1 MISWRS
7 WVRVPTGSLDTF
19 HENTKR
25 WFERSLGTPTAVQEA
40 AWPAIASGDH
50 TLVSA
55 PTGTGKTLAAFL
67 VFIDRLMEMAR
78 QGSLRQE
85 LYLIYVSPLRSLAS
99 DIRENLR
106 KPLEGILREAELSK
120 AVDGTG
126 SGTERGSGGISHEE
140 LLMAAKGPGLRTDQ
154 RFETDRGL
162 ENVSR
167 GNQGKRQ
174 TGLTVAVRTSD
185 TPQSER
191 RRMVKSP
198 PHILITTPESLFL
211 MLTGRSGQSV
221 LRTARWI
228 IIDEVHAM
236 IDTKR
241 GAHLSLSLARLDK
254 LCPKPLQRIG
264 LSATID
270 PLETAAQ
277 WLSPEPVTI
286 VAPKMHKEVELV
298 VTSPSFEKAPLKD
311 AAWQEIAESVYRY
324 CQEARSV
331 IAFMDA
337 RAYAEKL
344 AYYVNQLGGGGF
356 ARTHHGSISKEQRL
370 EVEDALRRGELRL
383 LCATSSM
390 ELGIDVGEI
399 DQVFQVGCPRSI
411 SGTMQRLGR
420 SGHNPNRVSI
430 MRIFARAS
438 SEGLY
443 SGLPAEVVRRGG
455 IEKCRPPRLCL
466 DVLAQHLVSMAT
478 NGGYTV
484 DEVMEILRRAY
495 PFRDV
500 TKEDVKDVL
509 RMLAGDYEHDRDIP
523 VRPRVLYDRVHERVE
538 GDTYSR
544 MLAVSA
550 GGTIPDKGLYAVRTE
565 DGVKLG
571 ELDEEF
577 VFEAREGDKFLLGS
591 FAWQISDIR
600 KDTVVVRQSSP
611 TGARPPFCKGE
622 IRGRRIETGFAYGE
636 ILRDLNKAHKTGSLL
651 QALSRLGLDER
662 AAESAQGFI
671 KNQLAV
677 THALPDDRTI
687 IIEHFRDET
696 GTHQMMVH
704 SVFGRPINEPLA
716 ILATEAAKRHLNANI
731 NYVVDDDGFLLFPY
745 EDRPLPIGLLH
756 STLPESARPVL
767 EAALPATP
775 VFNMAFRY
783 NAGRALM
790 MGVRKGG
797 RQPLWVQRLRSAEML
812 DSLVRH
818 NDHPL
823 IRETRRE
830 CLEDYWDLPGAE
842 LILNKIRSGGIRVL
856 EMRLDSPSP
865 MSLPLR
871 HRTEGALVYDYWP
884 TPSGIHV
891 AVQEALDRTQMIPPA
906 PEQLARVSERARLP
920 ESESRLHSQLMI
932 EVDMIA
938 GEVDVPIE
946 WLEAL
951 AAEERAKYIEPG
963 LWIAAE
969 HADEYDAA
977 LLQGDMNART
987 HIVRRL
993 LRYRGAQ
1000 SREQIAER
1008 YLWTDGAAQDVL
1020 ATLCGNGSVV
1030 EYEGL
1035 YYHAALFDRA
1045 QKETIRMRRSQ
1056 IKTLPPERYAA
1067 LLARRVQEPGP
1078 RKEALEAALQKL
1090 YGAYYPPALWE
1101 SVLLP
1106 ARIPGYRPELLD
1118 ALLAEGGV
1126 CWRIVPDLGLGFHPY
1141 DDIDW
1146 DAEPLGKGAD
1156 LGGNARV
1163 AFEALLQKGASF
1175 MQRLSGSLGGASP
1188 YAALMELAEKGIA
1201 HADSFVPVRQWIDRA
1216 RIQNAPARQRARAR
1230 VMTLMAGRWEL
1241 ARPLKTLTIEQQLE
1255 RTFDRSLILCR
1266 ETAQSLNWGDAI
1278 KVLRVWEYT
1287 GRVRRGYFIRGLS
1300 GMQYVRDKDFAGI
1313 MFEMQE
1319 PDDEIVWLAAVDP
1332 AQPWGKY
1339 LAHYEGRAFMN
1350 VPGTA
1355 VALRAG
1361 IPVAVF
1367 ERQGRTLRVFDDA
1380 SLAGALR
1387 LFTEDY
1393 AMRRLFPTLRRLT
1406 VKEYPPEA
1414 AAALKDAGFS
1424 REMQDFVM
1432 YRRPS

>member
-1 MISWRS
+1 M
-7 WVRVPTGSLDTF
+7 VPTGSLDIF

-25 WFERSLGTPTAVQEA
+25 WFERTLGTPTAVQEA
-40 AWPAIASGDH
+40 AWPAIASGEH

-67 VFIDRLMEMAR
+67 VFIDRLVEMAR
-78 QGSLRQE
+78 RGSLKQE
-85 LYLIYVSPLRSLAS
+85 LYLIYVSPLRSLAR

-106 KPLEGILREAELSK
+106 KPLEGLLKEA
-120 AVDGTG
+120 D
-126 SGTERGSGGISHEE
+126 RSGGFLWEE
-140 LLMAAKGPGLRTDQ
+140 KSGLS
-154 RFETDRGL
+154 
-162 ENVSR
+162 V
-167 GNQGKRQ
+167 K
-174 TGLTVAVRTSD
+174 VRTGD

-191 RRMVKSP
+191 RRMTKSP

-211 MLTGRSGQSV
+211 MLTGKSGQSV
-221 LRTARWI
+221 LRTARWVI
-228 IIDEVHAM
+228 FDEVHAM
-236 IDTKR
+236 IDSKR

-264 LSATID
+264 LSATIE
-270 PLETAAQ
+270 PLDEAAR

-286 VAPKMHKEVELV
+286 AAPKMHKEVELV
-298 VTSPSFEKAPLKD
+298 VTSPTFEKAPKKD

-324 CQEARSV
+324 CREARSV
-331 IAFMDA
+331 IAFVDG

-344 AYYVNQLGGGGF
+344 AYYVNQLGGEGF
-356 ARTHHGSISKEQRL
+356 AKTHHGSISREQRL
-370 EVEDALRRGELRL
+370 EVEQALRRSELRL

-399 DQVFQVGCPRSI
+399 DQVFQIGCPRSI
-411 SGTMQRLGR
+411 SGAIQRLGR
-420 SGHNPNRVSI
+420 SGHNPNRVSV
-430 MRIFARAS
+430 MRIFARAPG
-438 SEGLY
+438 EALY
-443 SGLPAEVVRRGG
+443 SGIAAEVVRRGG

-478 NGGYTV
+478 GDGYTL
-484 DEVMEILRRAY
+484 DEVMEILLRAY

-500 TKEDVKDVL
+500 TKEDVKSVL

-523 VRPRVLYDRVHERVE
+523 VRPRVLYDRIHERVE

-565 DGVKLG
+565 DGVKVG

-577 VFEAREGDKFLLGS
+577 VFEAREGDRFLLGS
-591 FAWQISDIR
+591 FAWQITDIR
-600 KDTVVVRQSSP
+600 KDTVVVRQSST
-611 TGARPPFCKGE
+611 TGARPPFWKGE
-622 IRGRRIETGFAYGE
+622 IKGRRIETGFAYGE
-636 ILRDLNKAHKTGSLL
+636 ILRDLERAYKAGSLL
-651 QALSRLGLDER
+651 QALSRLGLDEK
-662 AAESAQGFI
+662 AAESAEGFI
-671 KNQLAV
+671 NKQLAA
-677 THALPDDRTI
+677 TRALPDDRTI

-696 GTHQMMVH
+696 GAHQMMVH
-704 SVFGRPINEPLA
+704 SVFGRPVNEPLA
-716 ILATEAAKRHLNANI
+716 ILVTQAAERLLKANI

-745 EDRPLPIGLLH
+745 ENRPLPKGLLH
-756 STLPESARPVL
+756 SLVAGSARPVL

-775 VFNMAFRY
+775 LFNMAFRY

-797 RQPLWVQRLRSAEML
+797 RQPLWVQRMRGAEML

-818 NDHPL
+818 DDHPL

-830 CLEDYWDLPGAE
+830 CLEDYWDLSGVE

-871 HRTEGALVYDYWP
+871 HRTEAAMVYDYWP
-884 TPSGIHV
+884 TPSGVHV
-891 AVQEALDRTQMIPPA
+891 AVQEALERAQMIAPA
-906 PEQLARVSERARLP
+906 PEQLAQTSERARLP
-920 ESESRLHSQLMI
+920 QSERELHTQLMI
-932 EVDMIA
+932 EGDMIA

-951 AAEERAKYIEPG
+951 AENERAKYIEPG

-969 HADEYDAA
+969 HSEEYKAA
-977 LLQGDMNART
+977 LVEANMDART
-987 HIVRRL
+987 RIVRRL

-1000 SREQIAER
+1000 SREQIAGR
-1008 YLWTDGAAQDVL
+1008 YLWTDEETQVVL
-1020 ATLCGNGSVV
+1020 VTLCGSGSTV

-1035 YYHAALFDRA
+1035 YYHATLFERA
-1045 QKETIRMRRSQ
+1045 QKETIRMRRRQ
-1056 IKTLPPERYAA
+1056 VRTLPPERYAA
-1067 LLARRVQEPGP
+1067 LLARRVQVPGD
-1078 RKEALEAALQKL
+1078 RKQALEAALQKL
-1090 YGAYYPPALWE
+1090 YGLYFPPALWE
-1101 SVLLP
+1101 SALLP
-1106 ARIPGYRPELLD
+1106 ARVHGYRPELLD

-1126 CWRIVPDLGLGFHPY
+1126 CWRIVPDLGVGFHRY
-1141 DDIDW
+1141 NDIDW
-1146 DAEPLGKGAD
+1146 DAEPLGIGAD
-1156 LGGNARV
+1156 LEGNARV
-1163 AFEALLQKGASF
+1163 VFEALLKRGASF
-1175 MQRLSGSLGGASP
+1175 MQRLSGALGGASP
-1188 YAALMELAEKGIA
+1188 YDALMELAERGIA

-1216 RIQNAPARQRARAR
+1216 KIENAPIRQRVRAR

-1241 ARPLKTLTIEQQLE
+1241 MRPLKELAAHQQLE
-1255 RTFDRSLILCR
+1255 RGFDRSLILSR
-1266 ETAQSLNWGDAI
+1266 ETAQGLTWQDAV

-1287 GRVRRGYFIRGLS
+1287 GQVRRGYFIKGLS
-1300 GMQYVRDKDFAGI
+1300 GMQYIRERDFAGI
-1313 MFEMQE
+1313 MSEMEE
-1319 PDDEIVWLAAVDP
+1319 PDDEIIWLPAVDP

-1339 LAHYEGRAFMN
+1339 MAHYEGRAFMN
-1350 VPGTA
+1350 LPGTV

-1367 ERQGRTLRVFDDA
+1367 ERRGRTLRVFDGEYLGD
-1380 SLAGALR
+1380 ALR
-1387 LFTEDY
+1387 VFAQDY
-1393 AMRRLFPTLRRLT
+1393 ATRRLFPAVRRIT
-1406 VKEYPPEA
+1406 VKEYPSEA
-1414 AAALKDAGFS
+1414 AAALREAGFS